1 MNIEHLSNRASALAR
16 MWATAASGG
25 RDRRAAQQLA
35 KLVADPEGLDF
46 AVEFVDRV
54 ARPED
59 PAAAARALDSL
70 DTRNAGFLG
79 ALDRGLLGTGRVLAP
94 YLPKIIVPAARSR
107 LRALVG
113 HLVVDADDQSLTRHI
128 ASMLAT
134 GYRLNLNLLGEAVL
148 GEREARS
155 RTKRTIELL
164 QRPDVDYVSVKV
176 SSLVSQI
183 NPWDLTW
190 GSERVVER
198 LRPVFAQAMA
208 SSPHKFVNLDME
220 EYRDL
225 ALTVEVFEQ
234 LLSEQEFMHLSAG
247 IVLQAYLP
255 DSAEAMRRLTEFAT
269 RRVQAGGAPIK
280 IRLVKGANLA
290 MEKVEAELHG
300 WAQAPYEEKAD
311 VDANFLR
318 LIEIALRPEAA
329 YAVRLGVASHNL
341 FHLAYAHLLAVD
353 RGVEAALDVEMLH
366 GMAPGAAA
374 AIQAEVANP
383 IVLYTPVV
391 AKADFDVAVSYLVRR
406 LEEAAAEQ
414 NYLHDHFTGNLDGQ
428 ERAFLA
434 ACGREAPTTPRRA
447 HARTPAE
454 DGFVNTPNCD
464 PALARARADA
474 AAALAAPLP
483 ERSIREIGEAEVS
496 GVVETAQ
503 TASEEWRKVPAHERA
518 AVLRTVATELE
529 KRRFDLISVM
539 AHEAGKTVGESDP
552 EISEAIDFA
561 CYYADEAR
569 RLEQLEAE
577 EGAQFLP
584 DRVVLVTPPWNFPVA
599 IPMGGV
605 LAALAAGCAAIMK
618 PAPQTALCAEVAM
631 QAVHAGLRAHG
642 YCDSIAQLVA
652 IDEEEAG
659 RALVAHPDV
668 DTVILTGAYSTAQLF
683 TSWRVNRERG
693 PRVLAETSGK
703 NALVITPSADFDLA
717 VKDAVQ
723 SAFGHAGQKCSAASL
738 VVLVG
743 SVAQSERFRRQL
755 IDAVES
761 LNVDWPT
768 NLAATV
774 GPIIQPAEG
783 KLEEA
788 LTRLDDGE
796 QWLVAPQQLDD
807 AGRLWRPGVKTGVQ
821 PGSAYH
827 QSEYFGPVLG
837 IMAAETLAQAIEWQ
851 NSTPF
856 GLTGGIHTLDPAEI
870 EQWRETVEVG
880 NAYVNRTITGAI
892 VRRQPFGGWKHSSV
906 GPGAKAGGP
915 NYVAQLGQ
923 WQQVSAPTQRGEI
936 GPRVGEFLDATA
948 RWLPPAERDW
958 LRESARSDAHAR
970 DTYRTPVDVTGLR
983 SETNVFRYRPGPR
996 MTIRAGENTPLVQ
1009 VLRLSAAALAAGVD
1023 AGVSVPP
1030 SLFAELPEDVRR
1042 AWQNPHPAGEVPA
1055 GTESDPAAEPA
1066 SPDSADPANPEPV
1079 SETGQGPALSAPAGA
1094 EGATDT
1100 EVLPA
1105 VVATDPRPETGA
1117 QLNTDLPQGASPRP
1131 APEGVPSGID
1141 MSAAPAGPAA
1151 GWQVETL
1158 AEFTMRASTWVHP
1171 GRIRCLDPAEA
1182 AVIAESVSTSI
1193 AVLPGTALQSG
1204 RRELLCFLRE
1214 QAISQTEH
1222 RFGHLSTAK
1231 AGEVPSEG
1239 TSEVRA

>member
-16 MWATAASGG
+16 MWATAATGG
-25 RDRRAAQQLA
+25 RERRAAQQLA
-35 KLVADPEGLDF
+35 NLVADPAGLDF

-70 DTRNAGFLG
+70 DIRNASFLG
-79 ALDRGLLGTGRVLAP
+79 ALDRGLLGTGRALAP
-94 YLPKIIVPAARSR
+94 YLPKLVVPAARSR
-107 LRALVG
+107 LWALVG
-113 HLVVDADDQSLTRHI
+113 HLIVDADEESLTRHI

-155 RTKRTIELL
+155 RTNRTIALL

-183 NPWDLTW
+183 NPWDLTE
-190 GSERVVER
+190 GSNRVIER
-198 LRPVFAQAMA
+198 LRPIFAQAMA

-234 LLSEQEFMHLSAG
+234 LLSEPEFMHLSAG

-255 DSAEAMRRLTEFAT
+255 DSAEAMRRLIEFAT

-300 WAQAPYEEKAD
+300 WAQAPYEHKAD

-318 LIEIALRPEAA
+318 LIDIALRPEAA

-383 IVLYTPVV
+383 VVLYTPVV
-391 AKADFDVAVSYLVRR
+391 AKEDFDVAVSYLVRR
-406 LEEAAAEQ
+406 LEEAAAEE
-414 NYLHDHFTGNLDGQ
+414 NYLRDHFTGNLERQ

-434 ACGREAPTTPRRA
+434 ACGREVSTTPRRA
-447 HARTPAE
+447 HARTPVQE
-454 DGFVNTPNCD
+454 GFANTPNCD
-464 PALARARADA
+464 PALARARADVA
-474 AAALAAPLP
+474 EALAAPLP
-483 ERSIREIGEAEVS
+483 ELQIRKIGAGDVE
-496 GVVETAQ
+496 GVVEEAQ
-503 TASEEWRKVPAHERA
+503 AASQEWRNVPAAQRA
-518 AVLRTVATELE
+518 EVLRSVAAELE

-539 AHEAGKTVGESDP
+539 AQEAGKTVGEADP

-561 CYYADEAR
+561 CYYAHEAV
-569 RLEQLEAE
+569 RLEQLAAE
-577 EGAQFLP
+577 EGTQFVP

-605 LAALAAGCAAIMK
+605 LAALAAGSAAIMK
-618 PAPQTALCAEVAM
+618 PAGQSRLCAQVAM
-631 QAVHAGLRAHG
+631 EAVHEGLRAHG
-642 YCDSIAQLVA
+642 YSETIAQIVA
-652 IDEEEAG
+652 VDEDEAG
-659 RALVAHPDV
+659 RTLIAHPAV
-668 DTVILTGAYSTAQLF
+668 DTVILTGAYATAQLF

-703 NALVITPSADFDLA
+703 NALIITPSADFDLA

-738 VVLVG
+738 VILVG
-743 SVAQSERFRRQL
+743 SVAESERFRRQL

-774 GPIIQPAEG
+774 GPIIAPADG
-783 KLEEA
+783 KLQRA
-788 LTRLDDGE
+788 LTTLDDGE

-807 AGRLWRPGVKTGVQ
+807 AGRLWRPGVKVGVQ
-821 PGSAYH
+821 PGSEYH
-827 QSEYFGPVLG
+827 QSEYFGPILG
-837 IMAAETLAQAIEWQ
+837 IMAAESLEQAIEWQ

-856 GLTGGIHTLDPAEI
+856 GLTGGIHSLDPAEI
-870 EQWRETVEVG
+870 EQWREAVEVG

-892 VRRQPFGGWKHSSV
+892 VRRQPFGGWKNSSV

-915 NYVAQLGQ
+915 NYVAQLGR
-923 WQQVSAPTQRGEI
+923 WQQVNPPNQLGDI

-948 RWLPPAERDW
+948 PWLPPEERDW

-970 DTYRTPVDVTGLR
+970 DVYRTPVDVSGLR

-1030 SLFAELPEDVRR
+1030 SLFAALPEDVRR
-1042 AWQNPHPAGEVPA
+1042 AWQYPSARGEEEPV
-1055 GTESDPAAEPA
+1055 AET
-1066 SPDSADPANPEPV
+1066 ADPAPAANPGPAGVSEQPAPHGEPV
-1079 SETGQGPALSAPAGA
+1079 GGGGA
-1094 EGATDT
+1094 DT
-1100 EVLPA
+1100 EVIPA
-1105 VVATDPRPETGA
+1105 VVGAETQSAASTDLATDRPPAAG
-1117 QLNTDLPQGASPRP
+1117 PRP
-1131 APEGVPSGID
+1131 APEGVPSGIEL
-1141 MSAAPAGPAA
+1141 SAAPAGAVA

-1158 AEFTMRASTWVHP
+1158 AEFTMRAATWVQP

-1182 AVIAESVSTSI
+1182 PAIAESVGTSI
-1193 AVLPGTALQSG
+1193 AVLPGPALQSG

-1222 RFGHLSTAK
+1222 RFGQLSNPAPPQEP
-1231 AGEVPSEG
+1231 GEGAAPG
-1239 TSEVRA
+1239 RA